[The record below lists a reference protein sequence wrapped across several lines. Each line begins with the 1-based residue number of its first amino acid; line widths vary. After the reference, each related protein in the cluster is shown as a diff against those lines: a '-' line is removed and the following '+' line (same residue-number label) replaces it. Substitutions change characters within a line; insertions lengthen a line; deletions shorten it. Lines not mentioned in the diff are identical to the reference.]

1 MALFYNIRTQWNVE
15 EILWCDQTMWTLW
28 TERVG
33 ITSQSWHVFLTVEI
47 CERMSEQDDWRM
59 REKQKVEKKQGKL
72 CSRHKAKSSKMRGRF
87 LPFSDLH
94 EVESWLTNQCR
105 LIGWWVALWAG
116 VLTVQKTDAR
126 YVKIGATHNVGGG
139 GGVLVHHHLQHSSA
153 HSWALKLRVVGLS
166 PCPALTALLCM

>member
-1 MALFYNIRTQWNVE
+1 MSSKICILNLFFQIQMQNAFQTFFKPSLFVGFQLSALFYNIRTHWNVE

-72 CSRHKAKSSKMRGRF
+72 CSRHKAKSGKMRGQVDFFLFLIFMKKRF
-87 LPFSDLH
+87 RWPINAGWSDD
-94 EVESWLTNQCR
+94 
-105 LIGWWVALWAG
+105 GWRCEPG
-116 VLTVQKTDAR
+116 F
-126 YVKIGATHNVGGG
+126 
-139 GGVLVHHHLQHSSA
+139 
-153 HSWALKLRVVGLS
+153 
-166 PCPALTALLCM
+166 

>member
-1 MALFYNIRTQWNVE
+1 MIWRVWWIDNALSIVSQRRRPNPFISHQPTTSTMSQFNNEHQNLNSQLFSNSNAKSKICVFKFFKPSLPIGCRLSALFYNIRTHWNVE

-72 CSRHKAKSSKMRGRF
+72 CSRHKAKSSKMRGQVDFF
-87 LPFSDLH
+87 LFPISM
-94 EVESWLTNQCR
+94 
-105 LIGWWVALWAG
+105 
-116 VLTVQKTDAR
+116 K
-126 YVKIGATHNVGGG
+126 
-139 GGVLVHHHLQHSSA
+139 
-153 HSWALKLRVVGLS
+153 
-166 PCPALTALLCM
+166 